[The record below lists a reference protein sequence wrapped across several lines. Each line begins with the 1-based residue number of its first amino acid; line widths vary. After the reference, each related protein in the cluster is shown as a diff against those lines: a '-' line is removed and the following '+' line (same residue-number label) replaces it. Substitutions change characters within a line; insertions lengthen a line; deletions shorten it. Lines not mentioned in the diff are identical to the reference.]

1 MSSGFA
7 HITIPIFPAFS
18 FWTVSCKKNTF
29 HYACLLFKYQLRFGN
44 GVVYNVTNKIVLNQQ
59 KVGINGDVIY
69 LFITKINLST
79 INIHPSTL

>member
-1 MSSGFA
+1 
-7 HITIPIFPAFS
+7 
-18 FWTVSCKKNTF
+18 
-29 HYACLLFKYQLRFGN
+29 
-44 GVVYNVTNKIVLNQQ
+44 VYNVTNKIVLNQQ